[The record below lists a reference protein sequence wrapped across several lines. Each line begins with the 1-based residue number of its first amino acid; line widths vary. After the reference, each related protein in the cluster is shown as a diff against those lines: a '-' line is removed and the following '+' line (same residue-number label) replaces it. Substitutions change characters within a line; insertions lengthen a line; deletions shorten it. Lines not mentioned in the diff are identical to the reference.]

1 MQRVIAMMIYRV
13 EIENFYSIRERQIID
28 LAVEGEVPN
37 ELKRVVKVS
46 GSPDTWVPRVV
57 AVFGPNASGKTN
69 VMRAI
74 SFVGHFARASA
85 FDTAHDGII
94 PYFKFRTSAM
104 EKSPTRISIS
114 FATNYDFLLNE
125 NRPFSENNMIFKYIY
140 KFELSGTDE
149 NNMEK
154 VISESVHCIP
164 ENTDKE
170 ICLFDRDENGKVKI
184 YDKISSHKKWETL
197 EDVLKADASVI
208 STLRILNDQFGLD
221 FAKMMRSIF
230 SNIGIARQDN
240 PEKYVKEYFDNKE
253 LLDSLNSEL
262 GRFDFGVSGIDVYE
276 IKGGPAVSF
285 EHDGLSGSV
294 TQLLESEGTKR
305 FIAIYPI
312 LRDALKTGGV
322 AVIDEFD
329 ISLHPMVL
337 PEIVRWF
344 EDSEKNP
351 HGAQLWITCH
361 SITLMKHLVKEGII
375 ICDKN
380 RKGASSVYSLGSV
393 EDVQSDENFMAGYVR
408 GVFGGVPVI
417 G

>member
-1 MQRVIAMMIYRV
+1 MIAMMIYRV

-28 LAVEGEVPN
+28 LAADEEPCN
-37 ELKRVVKVS
+37 NSRKVVKVS
-46 GSPDTWVPRVV
+46 GNPDTWVPRVV

-69 VMRAI
+69 VMRAV
-74 SFVGHFARASA
+74 SFVEHFATASA
-85 FDTAHDGII
+85 FNKTYDGII
-94 PYFKFRTSAM
+94 PYFKFGTSAM

-114 FATNYDFLLNE
+114 FASNYDFLSNE
-125 NRPFSENNMIFKYIY
+125 HRAFSENHMTFKYIY
-140 KFELSGTDE
+140 KFELSGADE
-149 NNMEK
+149 NNLEK
-154 VISESVHCIP
+154 VISESLHCIP
-164 ENTDKE
+164 GNTGKE
-170 ICLFDRDENGKVKI
+170 ICIFERDENGKVKI
-184 YDKISSHKKWETL
+184 YDKVSSHKKSETL
-197 EDVLKADASVI
+197 EDVLKEDASVI
-208 STLRILNDQFGLD
+208 STLWILNDQFGRD
-221 FAKMMRSIF
+221 FFGIMRSIF
-230 SNIGIARQDN
+230 TNIGITRKDY
-240 PEKYVKEYFDNKE
+240 PEKYVKEYFDNRE

-262 GRFDFGVSGIDVYE
+262 GRFDFGVSGIDVQE
-276 IKGGPAVSF
+276 GKSGPDVRF
-285 EHDGLSGSV
+285 KHDGLSYDV
-294 TQLLESEGTKR
+294 IPLLESQGTQR

-312 LRDALKTGGV
+312 LRDALESGGV